1 MQKLVFVNG
10 AGKEINLTSGNFGI
24 TKWAGLSNAG
34 LNIQT
39 QQVPFEDGGVF
50 LDALIEQREID
61 LTVAVQDNNNLEL
74 RYQLKRELI
83 SALNPKLGEGVLIYT
98 NDYLSRQIHAVPQIP
113 LFENKNSNDSGT
125 LKASVTFSCPSPY
138 WEDLQDTQITFKIGQ
153 QPIVNNNGD
162 VPTQIKMEWLSNSV
176 TNPMVTN
183 ITQKQKIKY
192 NGELNSCLLL
202 NTNFGEKSVMAEAIR
217 TRLIQT
223 GETFTNIRCLKNVSF
238 IFSTTSL
245 FIYTD
250 RKLHQIELESGVSP
264 IDIAFSENL
273 GLWVLICSEGKIYTS
288 TNLETWIARTSGV
301 SYYQLECICYS
312 EELAMFIVVGER
324 GTIITSSDGVSWTTR
339 TSGVNNYLKSIVYSE
354 KVHLFIIVGG
364 NTCLRSGDGIT
375 WTSGILSYDLN
386 EVITDA
392 EGYFVACGDNGA
404 IVASI
409 DGINWTP
416 KISGTT
422 ANLISITFSR
432 EIGFV
437 AIGNTITLNS
447 VDGDNWKSKQVE
459 NEYLTRVEF
468 DSDSTTFLAV
478 GDSGLLE
485 ESYDGEEWRIIFRG
499 ENLYQDCC
507 VYAKKLGLFVIGGDE
522 GVLLCRNGKDGEYI
536 EFDFDF
542 EMAGL
547 CYSEEKELFVGVGNS
562 GKVVTSTDAKH
573 WELQELDVH
582 YLYDIIY
589 SAEKELFIAVGDGG
603 AICTS
608 SDGLSWQVIEDESGA
623 LLSVITYADN
633 QFVVGGN
640 GIYLYSNDGNSW
652 NSVAVTGYNI
662 TGITYS
668 KENALFLAV
677 TDSGELIKIQ
687 SANMTSW
694 LVTEIT
700 TETLSCIRYFEN
712 YGIYIAIGG
721 NETILTSYDGLNYA
735 KIFTGSNLIL
745 NDIGYLP
752 ELDSFIIVG
761 GSGVVFG
768 LSYESKE
775 NRISHLSIDSDMGM
789 NLAIGENQFKINK
802 DAGNMIVRI
811 TYRQKYIGV

>member
-1 MQKLVFVNG
+1 MQKLVFRNG
-10 AGKEINLTSGNFGI
+10 AGNEIDLTAGNFGI
-24 TKWAGLSNAG
+24 TNWAGLSNTP

-50 LDALIEQREID
+50 LDALMEQREID
-61 LTVAVQDNNNLEL
+61 VTVAINDNNDLEL

-113 LFENKNSNDSGT
+113 LFENKNSNDKGT
-125 LKASVTFSCPSPY
+125 LKASITFSCPSPY
-138 WEDLQDTQITFKIGQ
+138 WEDLKDTQITFKIGQ
-153 QPIVNNNGD
+153 QPIVSNDGD
-162 VPTQIKMEWLSNSV
+162 VPTQIKMEWLTNSV

-192 NGELNSCLLL
+192 NGELNSCLLI
-202 NTNFGEKSVMAEAIR
+202 NTNLGEKNVMAEAMG

-223 GETFTNIRCLKNVSF
+223 GEDLSNIRCFKNVSF

-250 RKLHQIELESGVSP
+250 RKLQQLELESGVFP
-264 IDIAFSENL
+264 EDIAFSENL
-273 GLWVLICSEGKIYTS
+273 GLWVLVCSRGKIYTS
-288 TNLETWIARTSGV
+288 TNLETWTPRTSGV
-301 SYYQLECICYS
+301 SYQLECICYS
-312 EELAMFIVVGER
+312 EELALFVAVGEM
-324 GTIITSSDGVSWTTR
+324 GTIITSSDGVSWTIR

-364 NTCLRSGDGIT
+364 NKCLRSGNGT
-375 WTSGILSYDLN
+375 SWTSETLSYNLN

-392 EGYFVACGDNGA
+392 EGYFVACGDNGV
-404 IVASI
+404 IVSSA
-409 DGINWTP
+409 DGVSWTP

-437 AIGNTITLNS
+437 AIGNAITLNS
-447 VDGDNWKSKQVE
+447 VDGDNWKPKQIE

-468 DSDSTTFLAV
+468 DSDSTTFLTV
-478 GDSGLLE
+478 GNTGLLE
-485 ESYDGEEWRIIFRG
+485 ESYDGEEWRIIFKG
-499 ENLYQDCC
+499 VSLYQDCC

-522 GVLLCRNGKDGEYI
+522 GVLLCKNGKEGEYI
-536 EFDFDF
+536 DFDFDF

-547 CYSEEKELFVGVGNS
+547 CYSEEKGLFVGVGSS

-582 YLYDIIY
+582 YLYDVIY
-589 SAEKELFIAVGDGG
+589 SAEKEMFIAVGDGG
-603 AICTS
+603 AICKS
-608 SDGLSWQVIEDESGA
+608 SDGLSWQVIEDESSA
-623 LLSVITYADN
+623 LLNVVTYADN
-633 QFVVGGN
+633 QFVIGGEDV
-640 GIYLYSNDGNSW
+640 YLYSNNGDSW

-662 TGITYS
+662 TGMTYS
-668 KENALFLAV
+668 KENALFVAV

-700 TETLSCIRYFEN
+700 TENLRCIRYFEN
-712 YGIYIAIGG
+712 YGIYIAIGE

-735 KIFTGSNLIL
+735 EIFKGSDLKF
-745 NDIGYLP
+745 NDVGYLP

-761 GSGVVFG
+761 NSGVIFG
-768 LSYESKE
+768 LSYESVE
-775 NRISHLSIDSDMGM
+775 NRISYLSFDSDMGM